1 MKLSFACIE
10 RSISRRAFI
19 FLFVLAL
26 LVYSNTF
33 HAGWHFDD
41 HHSIVDN
48 DKIHIS
54 EISLSSLT
62 RAIQHPDT
70 QRIWRPLVYL
80 SFALNWYLGQSD
92 VFGYHI
98 VNILLHFVTAF
109 ILFHTLLSLFKTP
122 VMRGKTSTN
131 DAYHISL
138 LAAVLW
144 AVNPVQTQSVTY
156 IVQRMTLLAALF
168 CIGGIFFYLRA
179 RLIKQPRYRY
189 LFFTLCVISW
199 LLALASKENA
209 ILLPLGLILVE
220 AAFFKNLSDFHTLKR
235 YLLFFAAGTLLIG
248 IFGIVIFLGK
258 NPLAIFT
265 GYSDRFF
272 TPWERLMT
280 QPRVLL
286 YYLTQIFFPH
296 PARLSIEHDF
306 AISTSL
312 IHPWITLPAILF
324 VIVLIF
330 GAVSKIQRRPLLCFA
345 LLFFFINH
353 AVESFIVPLE
363 IAFEHRNYLPSMF
376 LFAPVAAGAVWLMN
390 RYCKR
395 QPFPY
400 WVIFGLGICLISS
413 FGIATYLRNKVWSS
427 EVSLWSDARRKAPSM
442 HRPVHNLAMALYDN
456 NGRLNEALKLYLR
469 ADNLK
474 MHRRSNRAWLYSNI
488 ANIHYRTGRYDLAE
502 TYYQKAY
509 EIAPKKEFFRYRLA
523 ETLIMQ
529 EKLNSAMMHVDE
541 LLACN
546 PKNSDYLNLKGSIL
560 LQQMKPNQALLVFL
574 ENLRNNP
581 RQATAY
587 VNAGRALTVIGKFD
601 PAERLFKIGIEHD
614 PENLKIYIHLLDIYL
629 RRGDQK
635 RAEDL
640 SRFLVDSATVNDIRL
655 TIEEL
660 AKENF
665 ITPNDYNNLLIAIS
679 AELGKRIPYG
689 SKASDGE

>member
-1 MKLSFACIE
+1 
-10 RSISRRAFI
+10 
-19 FLFVLAL
+19 
-26 LVYSNTF
+26 
-33 HAGWHFDD
+33 
-41 HHSIVDN
+41 
-48 DKIHIS
+48 
-54 EISLSSLT
+54 
-62 RAIQHPDT
+62 
-70 QRIWRPLVYL
+70 
-80 SFALNWYLGQSD
+80 
-92 VFGYHI
+92 
-98 VNILLHFVTAF
+98 
-109 ILFHTLLSLFKTP
+109 
-122 VMRGKTSTN
+122 
-131 DAYHISL
+131 
-138 LAAVLW
+138 
-144 AVNPVQTQSVTY
+144 
-156 IVQRMTLLAALF
+156 
-168 CIGGIFFYLRA
+168 
-179 RLIKQPRYRY
+179 
-189 LFFTLCVISW
+189 
-199 LLALASKENA
+199 
-209 ILLPLGLILVE
+209 
-220 AAFFKNLSDFHTLKR
+220 
-235 YLLFFAAGTLLIG
+235 
-248 IFGIVIFLGK
+248 
-258 NPLAIFT
+258 
-265 GYSDRFF
+265 
-272 TPWERLMT
+272 MT

-353 AVESFIVPLE
+353 AIESSFVPLE
-363 IAFEHRNYLPSMF
+363 MAFEHRNYLPSMF
-376 LFAPVAAGAVWLMN
+376 LFAPVAAGVLWLLN
-390 RYCKR
+390 RYKKR
-395 QPFPY
+395 QPFLY
-400 WVIFGLGICLISS
+400 WVVFGLGICLISS

-456 NGRLNEALKLYLR
+456 NGRLDEALKLYLR

-474 MHRRSNRAWLYSNI
+474 MHRRSHRAWLYGNI

-502 TYYQKAY
+502 TYYQKAH
-509 EIAPKKEFFRYRLA
+509 EIAPKKAFLRYRLA
-523 ETLIMQ
+523 ETLTMQ
-529 EKLNSAMMHVDE
+529 EKLNSAMKHVDE
-541 LLACN
+541 LLARN
-546 PKNSDYLNLKGSIL
+546 PKKSDYLNLKGTIL
-560 LQQMKPNQALLVFL
+560 LQQMKPDQALLVFL

-601 PAERLFKIGIEHD
+601 PAERLFKIGIELD
-614 PENLKIYIHLLDIYL
+614 PENLKIYIRLLDIYL
-629 RRGDQK
+629 RRGDQR

-660 AKENF
+660 AKENS